1 MAKRRHNVF
10 VKHFAAMQLILM
22 MQAADGSMP
31 NVEYVKRRAT
41 PLRVARFPRAKKHE
55 MLKYLLDFLPLVDP
69 EVYKAFHTMLKRPR
83 SVAGITLNLTEVE
96 KGSKFNAA
104 MLQRITDFAGL
115 PMWADDPPH
124 GCYLIMREVVS
135 DLLA

>member
-1 MAKRRHNVF
+1 MARRKHNVF

-22 MQAADGSMP
+22 MQDADGSTP
-31 NVEYVKRRAT
+31 NVEYVKKHPTA
-41 PLRVARFPRAKKHE
+41 PKVASFPEADKHE

-69 EVYKAFHTMLKRPR
+69 QVYKAFHVMLKRPR
-83 SVAGITLNLTEVE
+83 NVAGIALSLATVQQA
-96 KGSKFNAA
+96 SQFNAA
-104 MLQRITDFAGL
+104 MLQAITDFSEM

-124 GCYLIMREVVS
+124 GCYLIMREVVC